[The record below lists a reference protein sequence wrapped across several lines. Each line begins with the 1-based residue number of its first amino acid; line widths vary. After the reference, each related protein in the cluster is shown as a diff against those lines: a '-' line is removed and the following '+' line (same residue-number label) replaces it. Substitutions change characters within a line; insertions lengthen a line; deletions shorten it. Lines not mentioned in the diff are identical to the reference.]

1 MKEIQGKSIL
11 ARVIGSRLSL
21 EDFALILV
29 SFCFFHHKGSTVIS
43 VLKCHCLRKP
53 GRGHGSRSI
62 DSFHLLAVFN
72 LH

>member
-29 SFCFFHHKGSTVIS
+29 SFCFFHHKGSTVIYTE
-43 VLKCHCLRKP
+43 VVFKAL
-53 GRGHGSRSI
+53 SRSKSDKI
-62 DSFHLLAVFN
+62 SN
-72 LH
+72 I